1 MKKGSVLVL
10 IVLFIP
16 LLNHAQRGKPKI
28 VLPVEFCLSADEL
41 QLYRLINE
49 YRMTYGF
56 EIIPLSAS
64 LSYVAYAHVRD
75 LHENRADLFGCNLHS
90 WSEKGSWSP
99 CCYAKDPNRTN
110 CMWNKPR
117 ELTDYKGNGQELILW
132 ENVEISPLSALNQWR
147 IFGPTNDLLLNRD
160 RWKDKSWKAMG
171 VAMYEGY
178 ASVWFGEVIDQETTL
193 NLCSGNKK
201 LASDWLINEYDE
213 AAADDADSVS
223 EPEEPQITYYLIVGS
238 FKEEA
243 QSKTEVKR
251 LQAGGYTD
259 AKVVE
264 KQGNYRISVYDFS
277 DLTEAQK
284 MRRQL
289 DVVFKGV
296 WIMEQ

>member
-1 MKKGSVLVL
+1 MKKDSA
-10 IVLFIP
+10 IVIIFLLIP
-16 LLNHAQRGKPKI
+16 LLGFAQRGKPKN
-28 VLPVEFCLSADEL
+28 VLPIEFCISAEEV

-56 EIIPLSAS
+56 EIIPMSAS
-64 LSYVAYAHVRD
+64 LSYVAHVHVRD
-75 LHENRADLFGCNLHS
+75 LHENRADLYGCNLHS
-90 WSEKGSWSP
+90 WSEKGSWSA

-132 ENVEISPLSALNQWR
+132 ENVEVSPLSALNQWR

-160 RWKDKSWKAMG
+160 RWKEKSWKAMG
-171 VAMYEGY
+171 VAIFQGY
-178 ASVWFGEVIDQETTL
+178 VSVWFGEVVDQETTVK
-193 NLCSGNKK
+193 LCNGNKK
-201 LASDWLINEYDE
+201 LTSDWLINEYLSE
-213 AAADDADSVS
+213 SGNDADEETDV
-223 EPEEPQITYYLIVGS
+223 EEPQVTYYLIVGS

-243 QSKTEVKR
+243 LSQTEVKR
-251 LQAGGYTD
+251 LQSGGYAD

-264 KQGNYRISVYDFS
+264 KEGNYRISVYDFS

-289 DVVFKGV
+289 DAVFKGV
-296 WIMEQ
+296 WIMEK

>member
-1 MKKGSVLVL
+1 MKKDFVLVIIL
-10 IVLFIP
+10 LVIP
-16 LLNHAQRGKPKI
+16 LLNLAQRGKPKN
-28 VLPVEFCLSADEL
+28 VLPVEFCVSSDEL
-41 QLYRLINE
+41 HLYRLINE

-75 LHENRADLFGCNLHS
+75 LHENRPDLFGCNLHS
-90 WSEKGSWSP
+90 WSEKGNWSP

-160 RWKDKSWKAMG
+160 RWKEKSWKAMG
-171 VAMYEGY
+171 VAIYQGY
-178 ASVWFGEVIDQETTL
+178 ASIWFGEVIDQETSVK
-193 NLCSGNKK
+193 LCTGNKM
-201 LASDWLINEYDE
+201 LTSDWLINEYIE
-213 AAADDADSVS
+213 ESENDADPET

-251 LQAGGYTD
+251 LQAGGYAD

-264 KQGNYRISVYDFS
+264 KEGNYRISVYDFS
-277 DLTEAQK
+277 DLTEVQK

-289 DVVFKGV
+289 DAVFKGV
-296 WIMEQ
+296 WIMEK